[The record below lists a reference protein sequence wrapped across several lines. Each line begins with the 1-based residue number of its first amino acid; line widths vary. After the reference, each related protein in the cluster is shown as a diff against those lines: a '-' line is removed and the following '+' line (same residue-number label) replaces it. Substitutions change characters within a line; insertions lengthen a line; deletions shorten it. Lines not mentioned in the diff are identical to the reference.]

1 MINLIICISKNIIG
15 KKITENKKN
24 LVFIKFFIVKFEILK
39 CLMRGV
45 VYNILKR
52 LEIIKWHTL
61 SGIIQ

>member
-15 KKITENKKN
+15 KKITENKKT